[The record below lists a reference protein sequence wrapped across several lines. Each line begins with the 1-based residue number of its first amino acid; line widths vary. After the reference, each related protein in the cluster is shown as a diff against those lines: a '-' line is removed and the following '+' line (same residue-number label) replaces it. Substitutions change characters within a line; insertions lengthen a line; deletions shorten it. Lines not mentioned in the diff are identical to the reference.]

1 MAAAAQ
7 CPVPLAYG
15 CTTGLDLILRMVDH
29 STAEAGH
36 DLVVVDAIIPAP
48 TLCQCR
54 PRVNRLRPELALA
67 LQLANQFGGKTG
79 RAVAKMDRLLAGWT
93 ASGLGAANQ

>member
-1 MAAAAQ
+1 MATAQ
-7 CPVPLAYG
+7 RPVPLTYG
-15 CTTGLDLILRMVDH
+15 CTTGLGLIQRMFDH

-54 PRVNRLRPELALA
+54 LRVNRLRPELALA
-67 LQLANQFGGKTG
+67 LQLANLFGGKTG
-79 RAVAKMDRLLAGWT
+79 QTVAKMDRLLAGWT
-93 ASGLGAANQ
+93 ALGLGAANQ